1 MSHYLKSLSKT
12 NEFQIHHIDLFYD
25 CRKHFEKCDIHRSAE
40 DEEILADA
48 WYFDLTHLQRG
59 LALNVNRI
67 LV

>member
-1 MSHYLKSLSKT
+1 MIAGNILK
-12 NEFQIHHIDLFYD
+12 NVIP
-25 CRKHFEKCDIHRSAE
+25 IHRSAE

-48 WYFDLTHLQRG
+48 WYFELTHLQRG